1 MYQPITKDTIIRTV
15 LALVV
20 IVNTVLTLYG
30 KNPLPYS
37 SEEIEIGVAAVL
49 DVVTTIWV
57 WWKNNSFT
65 VAARM
70 GDATMKRQKA
80 KKKLYKRFDNK

>member
-1 MYQPITKDTIIRTV
+1 MYQPIQKDTIIRTV
-15 LALVV
+15 IAFVV
-20 IVNTVLTLYG
+20 IINTVLTLFD

-37 SEEIEIGVAAVL
+37 TDEIEVAVAAVL

-65 VAARM
+65 VAARI
-70 GDATMKRQKA
+70 GDETMKYQKR
-80 KKKLYKRFDNK
+80 KRKLYKDSK

>member
-1 MYQPITKDTIIRTV
+1 MYQPIEKDTIIRTV
-15 LALVV
+15 IAFVV
-20 IVNTVLTLYG
+20 IINTVLTLFD

-37 SEEIEIGVAAVL
+37 TEEIEVAVAAVL

-65 VAARM
+65 VAARI
-70 GDATMKRQKA
+70 GDETMKYQKR
-80 KKKLYKRFDNK
+80 KRKLYKDNK

>member
-1 MYQPITKDTIIRTV
+1 MYQPIAKDTIIRTV
-15 LALVV
+15 IAFVV
-20 IVNTVLTLYG
+20 IINTVLTLFD

-37 SEEIEIGVAAVL
+37 TEEIEVAVAAVL

-65 VAARM
+65 VAARI
-70 GDATMKRQKA
+70 GDETMKYQKR
-80 KKKLYKRFDNK
+80 KRKLYMDNK

>member
-1 MYQPITKDTIIRTV
+1 MYQPIQKDTIIRTV
-15 LALVV
+15 IAFVV
-20 IVNTVLTLYG
+20 IINTVLTLFD

-37 SEEIEIGVAAVL
+37 TEEIEVAVAAVL

-65 VAARM
+65 VAARI
-70 GDATMKRQKA
+70 GDETMKYQKR
-80 KKKLYKRFDNK
+80 KRKLYKDSK

>member
-1 MYQPITKDTIIRTV
+1 MYQPIAKDTIIRTV
-15 LALVV
+15 IAFVV
-20 IVNTVLTLYG
+20 IINTVLTLFD

-37 SEEIEIGVAAVL
+37 TEEIEVAVAAVL

-65 VAARM
+65 VAARI
-70 GDATMKRQKA
+70 GDETMKYQKR
-80 KKKLYKRFDNK
+80 KRKLYRDNK

>member
-1 MYQPITKDTIIRTV
+1 MYQPIQKDTIIRTV
-15 LALVV
+15 IAFVV
-20 IVNTVLTLYG
+20 IINTVLTLFD

-37 SEEIEIGVAAVL
+37 TEEIEVAVAAVL

-65 VAARM
+65 VAARI
-70 GDATMKRQKA
+70 GDETMKYQKR
-80 KKKLYKRFDNK
+80 KRKLYKDNK

>member
-1 MYQPITKDTIIRTV
+1 MYQPIQKDTIIRTV
-15 LALVV
+15 IAFVV
-20 IVNTVLTLYG
+20 IINTVLTLFD

-37 SEEIEIGVAAVL
+37 TEEIEVAVAAVL

-65 VAARM
+65 VAARI
-70 GDATMKRQKA
+70 GDETMKYQKR
-80 KKKLYKRFDNK
+80 KRKLYMDNK